1 MGKVLI
7 YFSFLLLLLSACE
20 EYYTPAIDP
29 VEGQI
34 VVDAMITNDPSL
46 NYVHLT
52 YTRNFSDNVPIT
64 DVTGARVE
72 LVEINGRVIQG
83 IENVWGFFI
92 FKIVPVVGRNYKLR
106 IFLKKDVYESEEVTM
121 PPLPT
126 ITNFHT
132 EHVEKKISLADGFGN
147 PVSSVMQGT
156 EMYADAPVTNSLS
169 YYRFKVRSILQWIYA
184 TIKIPATEPPPP
196 VIYGWQSF
204 YESNLFNLA
213 GPKKFS
219 QIEEIKMHPLLMLA
233 YKYDS
238 YINSDTLAPNGWIL
252 IIDQYG
258 TSKGS
263 YEYHEKLNSQF
274 AAEGNL
280 FDPIQTQVYGNI
292 KCLTDPEKIVFGYFE
307 LNSHQQY
314 RYYYDMAGLGAEMT
328 LRQLYR
334 YPDIPD
340 RGRTENLP
348 PEWWEK

>member
-1 MGKVLI
+1 MRKEII
-7 YFSFLLLLLSACE
+7 YYIFIVMLLTSCE
-20 EYYTPAIDP
+20 EYYKPAIDP
-29 VEGQI
+29 VKNQL

-64 DVTGARVE
+64 AVTGARVE
-72 LVEINGRVIQG
+72 LVEINGNVIKG
-83 IENVWGFFI
+83 VENVWGFFI
-92 FKIVPVVGRNYKLR
+92 FKIVPVVGNNYKLR
-106 IFLKKDVYESEEVTM
+106 IFLQKDVYESEEVTM

-132 EHVEKKISLADGFGN
+132 EHVEKKISLADGFGD
-147 PVSSVMQGT
+147 PISSVMQGT

-169 YYRFKVRSILQWIYA
+169 YYRFKVRSILQWIYV
-184 TIKIPATEPPPP
+184 KINFPETKPPPAP
-196 VIYGWQSF
+196 IYGWQSV

-233 YKYDS
+233 YKYNS

-263 YEYHEKLNSQF
+263 HEYHEKLNGQF
-274 AAEGNL
+274 SAEGNL

-314 RYYYDMAGLGAEMT
+314 RFYYDMADLGAVMT
-328 LRQLYR
+328 LRQLFR

-340 RGRTENLP
+340 TGRTETLP